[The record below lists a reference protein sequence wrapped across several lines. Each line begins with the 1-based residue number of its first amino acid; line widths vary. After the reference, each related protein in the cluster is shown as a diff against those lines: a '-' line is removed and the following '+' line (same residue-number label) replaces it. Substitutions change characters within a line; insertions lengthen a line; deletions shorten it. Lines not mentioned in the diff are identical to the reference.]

1 MIDIIF
7 NITVIAIVVIVI
19 MHIVDTLFDN
29 K

>member
-7 NITVIAIVVIVI
+7 NITVIAIVAIVI
-19 MHIVDTLFDN
+19 MHVVEVLFDN